1 VSYEVIAN
9 PGTLDLAAARILVG
23 TAQGFV
29 EQDVP
34 VLQDVLVEQAAFCFV
49 GQLPQSFVEAQAAS
63 KAAEVTRSRVFS
75 VFMVLGI
82 CIWFYSGEGF
92 TEIEPPST
100 TI

>member
-1 VSYEVIAN
+1 MAK
-9 PGTLDLAAARILVG
+9 PGTLDLAAARMLAG
-23 TAQGFV
+23 TPLGFV
-29 EQDVP
+29 EQELP

-75 VFMVLGI
+75 VIMVLGI
-82 CIWFYSGEGF
+82 YIWFCSGEGF
-92 TEIEPPST
+92 TEIESPST